1 MAWTVDVDHFPLS
14 IQLFFVR
21 PCKLLQSKER
31 EERSSPQPPER
42 DFGAREK
49 RIVKSAAL
57 AKRERDTGRQICRWA
72 GCTRCGGG

>member
-1 MAWTVDVDHFPLS
+1 MYSTFFCSTV
-14 IQLFFVR
+14 QTTAKQR
-21 PCKLLQSKER
+21 ER